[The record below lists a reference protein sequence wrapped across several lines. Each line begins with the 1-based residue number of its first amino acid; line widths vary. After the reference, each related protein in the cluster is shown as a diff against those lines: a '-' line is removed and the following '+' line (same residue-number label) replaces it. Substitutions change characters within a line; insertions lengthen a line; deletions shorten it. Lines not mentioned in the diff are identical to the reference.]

1 MNSKSIKKHLNNKL
15 RDWISNIDDEN
26 IRNILKDNV
35 IVTGGAI
42 VSLLTGEELHDY
54 DIYFRTK
61 EACLTVATY
70 YVEKWNEMHPDKPV
84 SVIFLIILHLQ
95 KKKSTNR

>member
-54 DIYFRTK
+54 DIYLPCGRCFNLQPR
-61 EACLTVATY
+61 LTENFSEFFSGTV
-70 YVEKWNEMHPDKPV
+70 VFFK
-84 SVIFLIILHLQ
+84 IRLCHLL
-95 KKKSTNR
+95 KF